1 LKLKKY
7 ENGKMKQYADLIRS
21 NIEYNS

>member
-7 ENGKMKQYADLIRS
+7 ENGKMKQYADLIR
-21 NIEYNS
+21 NHIEHS